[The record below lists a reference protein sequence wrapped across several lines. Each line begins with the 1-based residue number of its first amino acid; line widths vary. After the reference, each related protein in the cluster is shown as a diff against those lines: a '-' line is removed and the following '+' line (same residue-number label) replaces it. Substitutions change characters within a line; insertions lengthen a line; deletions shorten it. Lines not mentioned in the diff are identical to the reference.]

1 MPCPKS
7 VLEAAPAVAKRRLG
21 VLSPALLGCLF
32 GAHAVLALEPD
43 KEETSRLYACE
54 EKLCRQILDKSP
66 NDGVLRC
73 DLAKT
78 WGGKD
83 IDKGAKSKSMAWGF
97 GDAQCS
103 VELEMNRD
111 TIVEA
116 LNARKYEL
124 RVRPH
129 QVSCKVETAKGVR
142 PLKARLEPK
151 IKFEHGKAKKVWIR
165 LRKIEGPEP
174 LSSFIWSVAK
184 LEDTLGIF
192 HAEMIKQINKF
203 IYRKCEERYG
213 EKATAEKRQREAA
226 NK

>member
-1 MPCPKS
+1 MSCPKS
-7 VLEAAPAVAKRRLG
+7 VSVAAPAAVMRYLG
-21 VLSPALLGCLF
+21 ALTPALLGCLF
-32 GAHAVLALEPD
+32 GAHAALALKPD
-43 KEETSRLYACE
+43 KEEASRLYSCE

-66 NDGVLRC
+66 SDGVLHC

-83 IDKGAKSKSMAWGF
+83 IDKGAKSKSMSWGF

-111 TIVEA
+111 RIIQA
-116 LNARKYEL
+116 LNAPKFEL
-124 RVRPH
+124 HVRPH
-129 QVSCKVETAKGVR
+129 QVLCKVETAKGVQ
-142 PLKARLEPK
+142 PLKASLAPK
-151 IKFEHGKAKKVWIR
+151 IKFERGKAKKVWIR
-165 LRKIEGPEP
+165 LKKIEGPEP
-174 LSSFIWSVAK
+174 LSSFVWSVAK

-203 IYRKCEERYG
+203 IHRKCEQLYG
-213 EKATAEKRQREAA
+213 EKAPAGKRHDEAA